1 MEIYQLNS
9 FIAIAETG
17 KLTSAAKVMN
27 ISQAAMSSQ
36 IKALEEELGVM
47 LFMREARGMVLTD
60 SGSELLKEAKK
71 VVMASHKMKQRSI
84 DLQNMLSGELNIG
97 INTDPRFLEI
107 SDISKRVINSMPG
120 VKLSFIESQTFETCK
135 KLLDGEI
142 DVGFHFGPIEN
153 GFLHSVQLLLVPICA
168 VLPINMAQ
176 GNGDAPLE
184 KIASLPWVWTKYGC
198 PFHVAL
204 RKELEKRSLQLNQVT
219 DAVEENIVRELVKA
233 GTGAALMRKDE
244 ALDLV
249 SHGEAIIWSGF
260 ELEIPLGIACLEK
273 RKTERVIS
281 TFFKIIK
288 EKYNG

>member
-1 MEIYQLNS
+1 
-9 FIAIAETG
+9 
-17 KLTSAAKVMN
+17 
-27 ISQAAMSSQ
+27 
-36 IKALEEELGVM
+36 
-47 LFMREARGMVLTD
+47 
-60 SGSELLKEAKK
+60 
-71 VVMASHKMKQRSI
+71 
-84 DLQNMLSGELNIG
+84 
-97 INTDPRFLEI
+97 
-107 SDISKRVINSMPG
+107 
-120 VKLSFIESQTFETCK
+120 
-135 KLLDGEI
+135 
-142 DVGFHFGPIEN
+142 
-153 GFLHSVQLLLVPICA
+153 

-249 SHGEAIIWSGF
+249 RHGEAIIWSGL

-273 RKTERVIS
+273 RKTERIIS

-288 EKYNG
+288 EKYRI